1 MRCRILNW
9 EKLYNMQQELD
20 NYIADNHELEG
31 KDLYH
36 ERHLAFLVELGELAN
51 ETRCFKFWS
60 KKAPS
65 EREVILAEYVDGI
78 HFLLSIGLEKGY
90 RYDSGEAVGTEN
102 ERTKQFNHVFIVA
115 AAFNQHP
122 TEEGYVQLFEEFIHL
137 GKLLGFNEKDIYN
150 AYLEKNEI
158 NYERQDQGY

>member
-1 MRCRILNW
+1 MNW
-9 EKLYNMQQELD
+9 EKLYDMQQELD
-20 NYIADNHELEG
+20 NYIANNHELKG

-60 KKAPS
+60 TKKPS
-65 EREVILAEYVDGI
+65 AREVILAEYVDGI

-90 RYDSGEAVGTEN
+90 RYDGREAVGTEN
-102 ERTKQFNHVFIVA
+102 EQTKQFNHVFTVA
-115 AAFNQHP
+115 AAFNQH
-122 TEEGYVQLFEEFIHL
+122 TEEEGYVRLFREFIHL
-137 GKLLGFNEKDIYN
+137 GKVLGFNEEDIYN

>member
-1 MRCRILNW
+1 MNW

-20 NYIADNHELEG
+20 SYIANNHELEG
-31 KDLYH
+31 KDLYN

-60 KKAPS
+60 KKKPS
-65 EREVILAEYVDGI
+65 ERDVILAEYVDGI

-90 RYDSGEAVGTEN
+90 RYNGEKAAGTEN
-102 ERTKQFNHVFIVA
+102 QQTKQFNHVFIVA
-115 AAFNQHP
+115 AGFNQNP
-122 TEEGYVQLFEEFIHL
+122 SEEGYIHLFKEFIHL
-137 GKLLGFNEKDIYN
+137 GKVLGFNEVDIYN